1 MEEGW
6 ERERER
12 ERAYEESP
20 VERLAALALDG
31 VVGRTALSGVGATAG
46 LALRRRSRSP
56 IPISV
61 RRRFL
66 KEANHKSG
74 ISIRHQTPKKIK
86 IKI

>member
-1 MEEGW
+1 MGEEGW

-20 VERLAALALDG
+20 VESLAALALDG

-56 IPISV
+56 VRSPVPIPV

-66 KEANHKSG
+66 KEANHKAGSVYG
-74 ISIRHQTPKKIK
+74 TKHPKH
-86 IKI
+86 